1 MKAKKL
7 ISVILAVVL
16 LVCFPITAFSKTTEQ
31 CEAKLLQAGDFDINY
46 NRDYSDMHK
55 NIFGVTTY
63 DVNMSDIEKK
73 LEERIYQGLSEGWS
87 AINFYLNEG
96 LSREW
101 AMTMYSDVINDHP
114 ELFYVSHNYGIEY
127 TFSTVTKIVPHY
139 TMSMSEIDSAKKV
152 FNDGVNKALA
162 LCDNSMD
169 AMQKALVIHDYICS
183 NATYAED
190 GDIAHSAWGF
200 FKNGRIVC
208 AGYALTYSYL
218 MNKLGVECEMVT
230 SIAMNHGWN
239 TIKINGK
246 WYGVD
251 CTWDDAGSSSYG
263 HMPDNRVNHG
273 CFLKSQ
279 AHMNRNGWDTFDDC
293 DCTDK
298 SMDSGMF
305 WEDVHTTIQ
314 VKNGKYYYLDPD
326 YKVKMAYLR
335 ERTQSGSERL
345 FGKGFKCEGNDSGG
359 STPTLLYCQLAFMD
373 GKFFVSNKQEI
384 NSVDLKTA
392 RVSLI
397 TNISTTKPNGL
408 GVNGMNIMYQV
419 NGNENTFITVNK
431 NDFFKSTI
439 TRNKYQTYNAYCD
452 LNCDGAVNA
461 KDYIL
466 LKEQNKLYK

>member
-1 MKAKKL
+1 MNKKR
-7 ISVILAVVL
+7 IIASILAIVIIFS
-16 LVCFPITAFSKTTEQ
+16 CPITALCATKTEECQ
-31 CEAKLLQAGDFDINY
+31 AKLLQSGDFDINY
-46 NRDYSDMHK
+46 DRDYSKFHK
-55 NIFGVTTY
+55 NILGVSLH
-63 DVNMSDIEKK
+63 DQNMNDIEKA
-73 LEERIYQGLSEGWS
+73 LEERIYTGLLEGWS
-87 AINFYLNEG
+87 AINFYKNEG

-114 ELFYVSHNYGIEY
+114 ELFYVSHNYGVDY
-127 TFSTVTKIVPHY
+127 TLSTITKITPHY
-139 TMSMSEIDSAKKV
+139 TMSRSEIDSAKKV
-152 FNDGVNKALA
+152 FNDGANKALA
-162 LCDNSMD
+162 LCDSSMND
-169 AMQKALVIHDYICS
+169 MQKALVIHDYICS

-208 AGYALTYSYL
+208 AGYALTFSYL
-218 MNKLGVECEMVT
+218 MNKLGIECEMVT
-230 SIAMNHGWN
+230 SLSMNHGWN
-239 TIKINGK
+239 TVKINDK

-263 HMPDNRVNHG
+263 QMPDNRVNHG
-273 CFLKSQ
+273 NFLKSQ

-293 DCTDK
+293 FCTDT

-345 FGKGFKCEGNDSGG
+345 FGKGFKCDGNDSGG
-359 STPTLLYCQLAFMD
+359 STPTLLYCQLAYMD
-373 GKFFVSNKQEI
+373 GKFFVSSKQEI
-384 NSVDLKTA
+384 NSVDANTG

-408 GVNGMNIMYQV
+408 GVNGTNIMYQV
-419 NGNENTFITVNK
+419 NGDENKFIILNK
-431 NDFFKSTI
+431 KDYFKPSLTI
-439 TRNKYQTYNAYCD
+439 SKSQTYNAYCD
-452 LNCDGAVNA
+452 LDNNGVINA
-461 KDYIL
+461 IDYIL
-466 LKEQNKLYK
+466 LKNQT